1 MSGLGRFRFRSP
13 ERDRESDECR
23 LGLIRMVARS
33 AIADAEAEA
42 MGLRARIA
50 EARRSAIFLVQ
61 QVDAGESIPR
71 PEFSNSAKQLLAIEQ
86 RLAQLEDHL
95 TALRNWSGASTVSL
109 ISHACLL
116 SGPLVRDPQG
126 EMLLTSARDFEI
138 FRRGLASIRD
148 FLVLD
153 DLTLIQTGQTGLLDG
168 RDVNEDIFPTAA
180 FRLNE
185 PVSFFMPV
193 RLSERGR

>member
-1 MSGLGRFRFRSP
+1 MMSGLGRFRFRSP
-13 ERDRESDECR
+13 ERDRQTDERR

-33 AIADAEAEA
+33 AIADAEAEAEA

-180 FRLNE
+180 LRLNE
-185 PVSFFMPV
+185 
-193 RLSERGR
+193 SETLFAN

>member
-1 MSGLGRFRFRSP
+1 MNAGSVSYGWSRVPRSQMQKLKLKQWDYERALRRREGRRYFSSSKSMLASP
-13 ERDRESDECR
+13 FPALNSQ
-23 LGLIRMVARS
+23 
-33 AIADAEAEA
+33 IAQNSSSLSNK
-42 MGLRARIA
+42 GLRNWKI
-50 EARRSAIFLVQ
+50 IL
-61 QVDAGESIPR
+61 
-71 PEFSNSAKQLLAIEQ
+71 
-86 RLAQLEDHL
+86 RLFG
-95 TALRNWSGASTVSL
+95 NWSGASTVSL

-180 FRLNE
+180 LRLNE
-185 PVSFFMPV
+185 
-193 RLSERGR
+193 SETLFAN

>member
-13 ERDRESDECR
+13 ERDRESDERR

-42 MGLRARIA
+42 TGLRARIA

-61 QVDAGESIPR
+61 QVDADESVPR

-95 TALRNWSGASTVSL
+95 TALGKLERRLHRLIDQPRVSAL
-109 ISHACLL
+109 GPPS
-116 SGPLVRDPQG
+116 SGP
-126 EMLLTSARDFEI
+126 AR
-138 FRRGLASIRD
+138 
-148 FLVLD
+148 
-153 DLTLIQTGQTGLLDG
+153 
-168 RDVNEDIFPTAA
+168 
-180 FRLNE
+180 
-185 PVSFFMPV
+185 
-193 RLSERGR
+193 